1 MRVAIGIDPN
11 NCIFPIAIG
20 VVDVE
25 DKPNWVWFLER
36 LKSDLGIINTSSWT
50 VMSDKQKVYATT
62 LPDGLI
68 RLVYLHTFV

>member
-1 MRVAIGIDPN
+1 MLVAVGIDPN

-20 VVDVE
+20 VVEVE
-25 DKPNWVWFLER
+25 DKPNWVCFLER
-36 LKSDLGIINTSSWT
+36 LKNDHCIINTSPWT

-68 RLVYLHTFV
+68 RLLYLRTLV